1 MKTGDGGVEQGLV
14 GAWAMGKAVTV
25 FRTQGDFLNL
35 SLLYFLL
42 GVSFYDKGLSHC
54 CDGAG
59 HGSRQRV
66 PNIVICP
73 FSPMAGWFI
82 GVVFGL

>member
-1 MKTGDGGVEQGLV
+1 MGQGWM
-14 GAWAMGKAVTV
+14 GARDLGKGAGS
-25 FRTQGDFLNL
+25 FWGAFLNL
-35 SLLYFLL
+35 SLLYLLL

-59 HGSRQRV
+59 QGSRQRV
-66 PNIVICP
+66 PNIVVCP
-73 FSPMAGWFI
+73 FSPMASWFV